1 MARYNFVQ
9 LSELESIQNDGII
22 DVIGVIKEVG
32 EVASIQS
39 KTTQKSYTKRDVTL
53 VDKSGY
59 SARITIWGNTA
70 ETWETQPDEIVAFK
84 GVKVSEYNG
93 RSLGMLH
100 SSSMTVNPDI
110 DESHALRGWYDGQG
124 RGETFQS
131 HYAGSSALRT
141 NDPYK
146 TLAQIR
152 DENLGM
158 GEEADIFTTKTT
170 IVYIKNE
177 NFSYPACLTP
187 KCNKK
192 VTELSEGQWKC
203 EKCDITHPRP
213 QHR

>member
-9 LSELESIQNDGII
+9 FSELESIQNEGII

-32 EVASIQS
+32 EVSTTQS
-39 KTTQKSYTKRDVTL
+39 KTTQKPYTRRDVTL

-59 SARITIWGNTA
+59 SVRITIWGGSA
-70 ETWETQPDEIVAFK
+70 ENWETQPDEIVAFK
-84 GVKVSEYNG
+84 GVKVSDYNG
-93 RSLGMLH
+93 RSLSMLY
-100 SSSMTVNPDI
+100 SSGVAVNPDI

-131 HYAGSSALRT
+131 HYAGSALRT
-141 NDPYK
+141 SDPYK

-192 VTELSEGQWKC
+192 VIELSEGQWKC